1 MHPSKEAG
9 MGRALS
15 RRRFASTL
23 AGAGLGLGLPGRA
36 SASLPPGAPADAVQL
51 NSNENPFGPSPRAL
65 DALARAQ
72 AAAARYPDA
81 ADRALHEA
89 IAAAHGVAPEQVVLG
104 CGSGEVLQMAD
115 MAFLRPGRT
124 LVACEPTFEAVLGYA
139 RVTGAEAIKVPLTAD
154 FRHDLP
160 RMLAACDERTGLVYV
175 CNPNNTTGTLVGR
188 DELALF
194 LERVPR
200 SAVVLVDEAYHH
212 FVDDRAYATA
222 FEWLPRRPN
231 LLVVRTFSKVHG
243 LAGLRLGY
251 GVGSRETAAAV
262 RAHAAFD
269 NANAGA
275 LAAALASLPDDEHV
289 SRQRTL
295 NRETRDWLCR
305 ELDKDGRR
313 YIPSHANF
321 LMIDLG
327 RDVGPVV
334 EAFRRRRILVGRR
347 FPSLPAWLR
356 VSIGTPAEMRQFVDA
371 LRSILAAG

>member
-1 MHPSKEAG
+1 MNAG
-9 MGRALS
+9 PRLS

-36 SASLPPGAPADAVQL
+36 AASLPAGAPGDAIQL
-51 NSNENPFGPSPRAL
+51 NANENPYGPSASAL
-65 DALARAQ
+65 DALTRAQ
-72 AAAARYPDA
+72 AAVSRYPDA
-81 ADRALHEA
+81 AERRLYEA
-89 IAAAHGVAPEQVVLG
+89 IAAAHVVAPEQVVLG

-139 RVTGAEAIKVPLTAD
+139 GVTGAETIKVPLTAD

-160 RMLAACDERTGLVYV
+160 RMLGACDERTGLVYV
-175 CNPNNTTGTLVGR
+175 CNPNNPTGTLVGR
-188 DELALF
+188 DELSFF

-212 FVDDRAYATA
+212 FVDDPSYASVFA
-222 FEWLPRRPN
+222 WLPRMPN

-269 NANAGA
+269 NANAGV
-275 LAAALASLPDDEHV
+275 LAAALASLPDEEHV

-295 NRETRDWLCR
+295 NREARDWLCR
-305 ELDKDGRR
+305 ELDKDARR

-321 LMIDLG
+321 LMIDVG
-327 RDVGPVV
+327 RDVGPVI
-334 EAFRRRRILVGRR
+334 EAFRRRDVLVGRR
-347 FPSLPAWLR
+347 FPSMPGWLR
-356 VSIGTPAEMRQFVDA
+356 VSIGTPPEMRAFMDA